1 MDCPNYVDDLTAYID
16 DELPDGVA
24 KRLRLHLNGC
34 ASCAAELRGLQE
46 AAVFVD
52 SHLRE
57 LNPRPELWASIRSQI
72 AVLEVSRR
80 PTGLLQG
87 LYASRWLT
95 ATVALA
101 ATVLLTL
108 GVREYV
114 QMRRSDEAFQQY
126 MTEQIELRRLQDETP
141 GLDIQV
147 SSPTSQEMFTDN
159 PFVTV
164 SEETTFRNPF
174 REGDR

>member
-1 MDCPNYVDDLTAYID
+1 MDCANYVEDLTAYID
-16 DELPDGVA
+16 GELSDGVA
-24 KRLRLHLNGC
+24 ERLRLHINSC
-34 ASCAAELRGLQE
+34 ASCASELRGVKE

-52 SHLRE
+52 SHVHE
-57 LNPRPELWASIRSQI
+57 LKPRPELWANVRSQI
-72 AVLEVSRR
+72 AVIEVSPR
-80 PTGLLQG
+80 PTGFLQV
-87 LYASRWLT
+87 LHAPRWLT

-101 ATVLLTL
+101 ASLLLTL
-108 GVREYV
+108 GVWEYI
-114 QMRRSDEAFQQY
+114 QKRRSDEAFQQY
-126 MTEQIELRRLQDETP
+126 VTEQIELRRLQDETP

>member
-1 MDCPNYVDDLTAYID
+1 MDCPKYVDDLTAYTD
-16 DELPDGVA
+16 GELSHDVA
-24 KRLRLHLNGC
+24 ERLRLHLNGC

-57 LNPRPELWASIRSQI
+57 LKPRPELWANVRSQI
-72 AVLEVSRR
+72 ATIEVSPR
-80 PTGLLQG
+80 PAGFLQMLHAG
-87 LYASRWLT
+87 RWLT
-95 ATVALA
+95 ATAALA
-101 ATVLLTL
+101 ATLLLTL
-108 GVREYV
+108 GVWEYI
-114 QMRRSDEAFQQY
+114 QKRRSDEAFHQY
-126 MTEQIELRRLQDETP
+126 MTEQIEIRRLQDEKL

-147 SSPTSQEMFTDN
+147 SNPTSQGKFSDN

-174 REGDR
+174 REGGQ

>member
-1 MDCPNYVDDLTAYID
+1 MDCPNCVDDLTAYMD
-16 DELPDGVA
+16 GELSPRIA
-24 KRLRLHLNGC
+24 ERLRSHLNGC

-57 LNPRPELWASIRSQI
+57 LNPRPDVWANVRSQI
-72 AVLEVSRR
+72 AVIEVSAR
-80 PTGLLQG
+80 PTGFLQI
-87 LYASRWLT
+87 LHANRWLT
-95 ATVALA
+95 ASVALA
-101 ATVLLTL
+101 ATLLLTL
-108 GVREYV
+108 GVREYL

-126 MTEQIELRRLQDETP
+126 MTEQIEIRRLQDEMP
-141 GLDIQV
+141 RLDAQV
-147 SSPTSQEMFTDN
+147 SDPTSQAGFSDN

-174 REGDR
+174 REGDQ